1 MCHRE
6 DGGAFAKES
15 KSDESSSSDSEEE
28 KLDAVYLRRL
38 SRLGYADV
46 RRRQR
51 PVVAGKHVAHV
62 FAGAGVDGA
71 PHFRVGRVMRVDTN
85 ESTLMVGPYHSPNA
99 GVRAL
104 KGCHYRPILS
114 EGGQPA
120 SLVKVPLADVLD
132 TFELTATGLIPAAS
146 RKCVLSAVESIRQI
160 VDTEDDAPVRVC
172 QPEEPDDEG
181 EVLAAAEV
189 GEWVLSAAR
198 AGVNARP
205 RMPEPVSDDSP
216 PSVPHAA
223 AESGRPSPPPHEAVV
238 DPPPPAGELARYHI
252 TSQDGGM
259 CKTDDVHDPMHE
271 FVIGPEREGETRKE
285 LAAWAA

>member
-1 MCHRE
+1 VCHRE

-15 KSDESSSSDSEEE
+15 KSDESSSSSDSEEE

-181 EVLAAAEV
+181 EVLAAAQV

-198 AGVNARP
+198 AGVRARP
-205 RMPEPVSDDSP
+205 RMPEPVSDHSP
-216 PSVPHAA
+216 PLGPPCG
-223 AESGRPSPPPHEAVV
+223 SGVGSPIAPPS
-238 DPPPPAGELARYHI
+238 
-252 TSQDGGM
+252 
-259 CKTDDVHDPMHE
+259 
-271 FVIGPEREGETRKE
+271 
-285 LAAWAA
+285 